1 MLKLGDTYLNF
12 GGTYLTDWDYHKEP
26 VIENGWSEIYNI
38 NAYKDLTYSNSADY
52 FERTSFGMNNAYIM
66 SAWEGDVPKV
76 FTKYTDVDGNP
87 MSNIIQT
94 LGRKIPLSL
103 HDDKVH
109 IDDKNFTYLLYKFQ
123 IAPHSVGGRFNDP
136 YIASSIVKYQVHK
149 NSNPIVKF
157 SIGDKFSVENSYMP
171 SAGTSVQMMLPG
183 NVRFLCS
190 SFENYNILNINGTTA
205 IVARGIYDYT
215 LSTQDKTNS
224 YFSAY
229 IRPQTFN
236 YLIKLNDNNID
247 VSAYINEF
255 EQSATMNFEYSGTY
269 DLNPSYFKET
279 WKNFK
284 IYGTNVGNWETTIT
298 TGDTECN
305 VWGYRSPIIEEV
317 GLSAYYE
324 NELNYENFK
333 NLALRSFTAN
343 YVPKGEG

>member
-1 MLKLGDTYLNF
+1 MLKFGDTYLNF

-26 VIENGWSEIYNI
+26 VIENGWSELYNI
-38 NAYKDLTYSNSADY
+38 NSFKELTSSNSADY
-52 FERTSFGMNNAYIM
+52 FERKPFGFNNAYII
-66 SAWEGDVPKV
+66 SAWEGNTPKV
-76 FTKYTDVDGNP
+76 FTVSTDTYGNTTSP
-87 MSNIIQT
+87 IIQT
-94 LGRKIPLSL
+94 LGRKIPSSI
-103 HDDKVH
+103 HEDRVH

-123 IAPHSVGGRFNDP
+123 IAPHSVGGEDRYPD
-136 YIASSIVKYQVHK
+136 IASSFVENPIYD

-157 SIGDKFSVENSYMP
+157 SIGDNFSVENYYEP

-183 NVRFLCS
+183 NKRFLCS
-190 SFENYNILNINGTTA
+190 SFTNYNILNINGTTA
-205 IVARGIYDYT
+205 TVVRGIYDYT
-215 LSTQDKTNS
+215 IKTSS

-247 VSAYINEF
+247 VSAYINDF

-269 DLNPSYFKET
+269 DLNPSYFKES

-284 IYGTNVGNWETTIT
+284 IYGTNVGNWETRIMAGGGLTCKI
-298 TGDTECN
+298 
-305 VWGYRSPIIEEV
+305 WGYRSPIIEEV

-343 YVPKGEG
+343 YVPTVGG

>member
-1 MLKLGDTYLNF
+1 MLKFGDTYLNF
-12 GGTYLTDWDYHKEP
+12 GGTYLTDWDYHKYP
-26 VIENGWSEIYNI
+26 VIENGWSELYNI
-38 NAYKDLTYSNSADY
+38 NSFKELTSSNSADY
-52 FERTSFGMNNAYIM
+52 FERTPFGFNNAYII
-66 SAWEGDVPKV
+66 SAWEGNTPKV
-76 FTKYTDVDGNP
+76 FTVSTDTYGNTL
-87 MSNIIQT
+87 SNIIQT
-94 LGRKIPLSL
+94 RGRKIPSSI
-103 HDDKVH
+103 HEDRVH

-123 IAPHSVGGRFNDP
+123 IAPHSVGGEDRYPD
-136 YIASSIVKYQVHK
+136 IASSFVENPIYD

-157 SIGDKFSVENSYMP
+157 SIGDNFSVENYYEP

-183 NVRFLCS
+183 NKRFLCS
-190 SFENYNILNINGTTA
+190 SFKNYNILNINGTTA
-205 IVARGIYDYT
+205 TVVRGIYDYT
-215 LSTQDKTNS
+215 IKTSS
-224 YFSAY
+224 YVSAY

-247 VSAYINEF
+247 VSAYINDF

-269 DLNPSYFKET
+269 DLNPSYFKES

-298 TGDTECN
+298 TGDSVCK

-343 YVPKGEG
+343 YVPTVGG

>member
-1 MLKLGDTYLNF
+1 MLKFGNTHLNF
-12 GGTYLTDWDYHKEP
+12 GGTYLTGWDYHKEP
-26 VIENGWSEIYNI
+26 VLENGWTELYNI
-38 NAYKDLTYSNSADY
+38 NSYKELTSSNSADY
-52 FERTSFGMNNAYIM
+52 FERTVFGMNNAYIM

-76 FTKYTDVDGNP
+76 FTTFIDSYGNP
-87 MSNIIQT
+87 MSTIIQT
-94 LGRKIPLSL
+94 RAIADNSAL
-103 HDDKVH
+103 HEEKVH

-123 IAPHSVGGRFNDP
+123 IAPHSVGGTVEEILPSATVENEV
-136 YIASSIVKYQVHK
+136 YN

-157 SIGDKFSVENSYMP
+157 SIGDNFSVENSYVP
-171 SAGTSVQMMLPG
+171 SAGTSVQMMRP
-183 NVRFLCS
+183 NNNRFLCS

-215 LSTQDKTNS
+215 DRSLSGGGY
-224 YFSAY
+224 YFGAY

-255 EQSATMNFEYSGTY
+255 EQSATMNFSYSGTY
-269 DLNPSYFKET
+269 DLNPSYFKES

-284 IYGTNVGNWETTIT
+284 IYGMNVGNWSTKIS
-298 TGDTECN
+298 GYN

-324 NELNYENFK
+324 NELNYDNFK

-343 YVPKGEG
+343 YVPKVEG